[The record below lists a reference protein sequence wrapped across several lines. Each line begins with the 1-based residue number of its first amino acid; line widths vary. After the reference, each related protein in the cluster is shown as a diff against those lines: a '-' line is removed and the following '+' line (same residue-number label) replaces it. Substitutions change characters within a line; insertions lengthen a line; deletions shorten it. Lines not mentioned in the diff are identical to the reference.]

1 MMMQTPL
8 NLYSLYDYSQRMY
21 PSKWIV
27 TRTPNGTHRYQY
39 RDYGQRVRQ
48 LSQALRHLGIQPGDR
63 VGTLAWN
70 DYRHLEIYFAAPLLG
85 SVLHTIN
92 LRLPAEHI
100 RYIINHA
107 EDRVLFVDEGLLPLL
122 APIKDTLATV
132 QQVVVLGDQPD
143 VTQSPVQPAI
153 AYEDLLG
160 NFAGNVDYD
169 ANLPENSVLGMCY
182 TSATTGNPK
191 GVTYSHRGIF
201 LHSMAMGLANTTAL
215 AESDT
220 VLPIVPMFHVNA
232 WGLPFAAVWFG
243 ATIVL
248 PGAGPTPRDLVQLMS
263 DEAVTVAAGVP
274 TVWLGVAR
282 ELSSDPVPLSLRMAL
297 CGGSAAPASLIQT
310 FEDRFH
316 VPFAHAYGMTETSP
330 LATFSRLKS
339 ALTERPAQERLAIRA
354 TQGLLVPG
362 LFMRLV
368 RDGVDVPWDGES
380 MGELWLRGPWIA
392 DEYYH
397 FDGIGDHFEDGWL
410 RTGDVATIDPE
421 GYVKLVDR
429 TKDLV
434 KSGGEWISSVD
445 LENAL
450 MAHDAVFEA
459 AVVGVAHPKW
469 DERPLAFVVFKEGKT
484 ATTEELQAHLSHS
497 FPKWW
502 LPDAIIV
509 VNEIP
514 KTSVG
519 KFMKRALRDQYR
531 DYLTANADEGPQ

>member
-1 MMMQTPL
+1 MMQTPL
-8 NLYSLYDYSQRMY
+8 NLYSIYDYSQHMY
-21 PSKWIV
+21 PTKWIV
-27 TRTPNGTHRYQY
+27 TRTATGTHRHQY
-39 RDYGQRVRQ
+39 RDFGQRVRQ
-48 LSQALRHLGIQPGDR
+48 LSQALRHLGVQPGDR

-70 DYRHLEIYFAAPLLG
+70 DYRHLEIYFAVPLSG

-92 LRLPAEHI
+92 LRLPVEHV

-107 EDRVLFVDEGLLPLL
+107 QDRVLFVDETLLPLL
-122 APIKDTLATV
+122 APIKNELSSV
-132 QQVVVLGDQPD
+132 QHVIVLGDHPD
-143 VTQSPVQPAI
+143 VSQSPVQPAL
-153 AYEDLLG
+153 AYEELLH
-160 NFAGNVDYD
+160 NFTGDVEYD
-169 ANLPENSVLGMCY
+169 ANLSEESLLGLCY

-191 GVTYSHRGIF
+191 GVAYSHRGIV
-201 LHSMAMGLANTTAL
+201 LHSLAMGLANTTAL

-220 VLPIVPMFHVNA
+220 VLPVVPMFHANA

-243 ATIVL
+243 ANIVL
-248 PGAGPTPRDLVQLMS
+248 PGAAPTPRDLVQLMAE
-263 DEAVTVAAGVP
+263 EAVTVAAGVP

-282 ELSSDPVPLSLRMAL
+282 ELSQHPVELSLRMAL
-297 CGGSAAPASLIQT
+297 CGGSAAPPALIQT
-310 FEDRFH
+310 FEETFH

-339 ALTERPAQERLAIRA
+339 ALAERPAAERLAIRA

-362 LFMRLV
+362 LSMRLV
-368 RDGVDVPWDGES
+368 RDGIDVPWDGVS
-380 MGELWLRGPWIA
+380 MGELWLRGPWVA

-397 FDGIGDHFEDGWL
+397 GDGGGDHFEKGWL
-410 RTGDVATIDPE
+410 KTGDVATIDPE
-421 GYVKLVDR
+421 GYVRLVDR

-445 LENAL
+445 LENTL

-459 AVVGVAHPKW
+459 AVVGVTHPKW

-484 ATTEELQAHLSHS
+484 ATPEELKAHLSQA

-509 VNEIP
+509 VDEIP

-519 KFMKRALRDQYR
+519 KFMKRALRDQYH
-531 DYLTANADEGPQ
+531 DYLMPQNDGAPT